1 MEFNRQTKMAAQE
14 AIKAKEAAVAK
25 QIDRLVASGEDQ
37 DLQQRQGCAPGCFSF
52 FRRGRSR
59 LAQEQAI
66 EVAVFGQ
73 NGASGNATHAN
84 ARLEKAATQMENHA
98 EQLYVKASASR
109 SKAKALMGQGKKAEA
124 MAALKRAKGLEK
136 QAQVAASTHAAIEQQ
151 KDFLESSALQ
161 REVATALSASVAA
174 TKKKT
179 RGLLEKAE
187 SAVDDSAEL
196 RDAVEDISEVMGGL
210 NTGDQYDEDDLLEEL
225 ELMAQEG
232 EAAAAPEA
240 AVEAEVEPQAIVVG
254 IDPSLYPS
262 APRRNAEAKQKLL
275 SADSAAAS

>member
-1 MEFNRQTKMAAQE
+1 MAAKE
-14 AIKAKEAAVAK
+14 AMKAKEQAMAER
-25 QIDRLVASGEDQ
+25 IDQVMKTGDPDG
-37 DLQQRQGCAPGCFSF
+37 DLHQRGCAPGCFSF

-59 LAQEQAI
+59 LAQEQI

-73 NGASGNATHAN
+73 NGASGSAVNAN
-84 ARLEKAATQMENHA
+84 VRLGKAAEQMEMHA
-98 EQLYVKASASR
+98 EQLYAKASASR

-136 QAQVAASTHAAIEQQ
+136 QAQVATSTHAAIEQQ
-151 KDFLESSALQ
+151 QDFLESSALQ

-196 RDAVEDISEVMGGL
+196 RDAVDDISEVMGGL

-225 ELMAQEG
+225 ELMQRETG
-232 EAAAAPEA
+232 EDAAPEA
-240 AVEAEVEPQAIVVG
+240 AAKAEVEPQAIVVG
-254 IDPSLYPS
+254 IDPSMFPK
-262 APRRNAEAKQKLL
+262 APRERVEAKQKLL
-275 SADSAAAS
+275 AADSAAEL

>member
-1 MEFNRQTKMAAQE
+1 MEFNRQTKMAAKE
-14 AIKAKEAAVAK
+14 AMKAKEQAMAER
-25 QIDRLVASGEDQ
+25 IDQVMKTGDPDG
-37 DLQQRQGCAPGCFSF
+37 DLHQRGCAPGCFSF

-59 LAQEQAI
+59 LAQEQI

-73 NGASGNATHAN
+73 NGASGSAVNAN
-84 ARLEKAATQMENHA
+84 VRLGKAAEQMEMHA
-98 EQLYVKASASR
+98 EQLYAKASASR

-136 QAQVAASTHAAIEQQ
+136 QAQVATSTHAAIEQQ
-151 KDFLESSALQ
+151 QDFLESSALQ

-196 RDAVEDISEVMGGL
+196 RDVVEDISEVMGGL

-225 ELMAQEG
+225 ELMQRETG
-232 EAAAAPEA
+232 EDAAPEA
-240 AVEAEVEPQAIVVG
+240 AAKAEVEPQAIVVG
-254 IDPSLYPS
+254 IDPSMFPK
-262 APRRNAEAKQKLL
+262 APRERVEAKQKLL
-275 SADSAAAS
+275 AADSAAEL